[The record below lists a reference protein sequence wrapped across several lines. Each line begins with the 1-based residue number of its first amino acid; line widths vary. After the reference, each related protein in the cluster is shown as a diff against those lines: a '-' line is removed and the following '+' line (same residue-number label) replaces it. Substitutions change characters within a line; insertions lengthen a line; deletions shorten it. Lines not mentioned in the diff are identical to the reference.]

1 MDIETKLDLIKSEP
15 LEEVITDEELRNV
28 LETNSRPKHY
38 IGLEISGM
46 LHIGH
51 LLMGGKKINDFNKA
65 GIETQ
70 VLLAD
75 WHTMANNKLG
85 GDWEKIKKVSEF
97 YRKVFNTFCPN
108 TKVVLG
114 SDLYKGNDEYWKL
127 MIQIARRATVARATR
142 MLVIEG
148 RSEKDALHISQYI
161 YPIMQ
166 TADIWALDADLPHAG
181 MDQRK
186 VHVFAKETF
195 KEMKM
200 KTIVPLHHYLVPSL
214 LEPPKITDEMSKE
227 EQVAANKMSKSRP
240 GSFIS
245 ILATEDEVKAAMK
258 NAWCPVG
265 IIEGN
270 PVMFLCKHM
279 ILPTMGKL
287 MVERKKEYGGDT
299 EYTGY
304 SELARDFEAKKLHPM
319 DLKNAA
325 AGALIDIMAPIR
337 KRFSAEREEILKM
350 LEAPQK

>member
-1 MDIETKLDLIKSEP
+1 MDVETKLGLIKSEP

-51 LLMGGKKINDFNKA
+51 VLMGGKKINDFNKA

-85 GDWEKIKKVSEF
+85 GDWEKIKRASEF
-97 YRKVFNTFCPN
+97 YRKVFNAFCPD

-114 SDLYKGNDEYWKL
+114 SDLYKGNDKYWEL
-127 MIQIARRATVARATR
+127 LIQIARRATVARATR

-148 RSEKDALHISQYI
+148 RSEKDTLHISQYI

-195 KEMKM
+195 KDMKM
-200 KTIVPLHHYLVPSL
+200 KTIVPLHHRLIPSL
-214 LEPPKITDEMSKE
+214 LEPPKISDAMSKE

-240 GSFIS
+240 GSSIS
-245 ILATEDEVKAAMK
+245 ILATEEEVRAALK
-258 NAWCPVG
+258 SAWCPVG
-265 IIEGN
+265 ITEGN
-270 PVMFLCKHM
+270 PVMFLCRHL
-279 ILPTMGKL
+279 ILPTTGTMH
-287 MVERKKEYGGDT
+287 VERKSEYGGDVD
-299 EYTGY
+299 YASY
-304 SELARDFEAKKLHPM
+304 SELARDFEGKKLHPV

-325 AGALIDIMAPIR
+325 AASLVDIMEPIR
-337 KRFSAEREEILKM
+337 RRFSKERDEILSMFTAIK
-350 LEAPQK
+350 

>member
-1 MDIETKLDLIKSEP
+1 MDIETRLDLIKSEP
-15 LEEVITDEELRNV
+15 LEEVITDVELRNV

-51 LLMGGKKINDFNKA
+51 LLMGGKKINDFHKA

-97 YRKVFNTFCPN
+97 YQKVFNTFCPN

-166 TADIWALDADLPHAG
+166 TADIWALDADFPHAG

-186 VHVFAKETF
+186 VHVFAKEIF

-214 LEPPKITDEMSKE
+214 LEPPKITESMSKE

-245 ILATEDEVKAAMK
+245 ILATEEEVKAAMK
-258 NAWCPVG
+258 NAWCPMG
-265 IIEGN
+265 ITEGN

-279 ILPTMGKL
+279 ILPTNGKL
-287 MVERKKEYGGDT
+287 TVERKKEYGGNI
-299 EYTGY
+299 EYTNY
-304 SELARDFEAKKLHPM
+304 TEISKDFEAKKLHPV

-337 KRFSAEREEILKM
+337 NRFAQEREGILEM
-350 LEAPQK
+350 LK

>member
-304 SELARDFEAKKLHPM
+304 VELARDFEAKKLHPM